1 MTENSRIPEKYYKL
15 FDNLPIVEQEPITNT
30 MVKILGIEGRETY
43 ITKWLAFL
51 LDPNNYGNPDILNA
65 LLGIYNE
72 KLLNSNTTKHS
83 SVELIT
89 DASSVEVTYEF
100 VLNENGRIDLLI
112 ESNDFLIGIENKI
125 FATLGNQQLK
135 RYNQA
140 LNQLIK
146 EKKESEKQDGV
157 NERDRECVLIFLTPS
172 KHSESESDGFIKIT
186 YKELVE
192 KLKELH
198 IDWIKRPRESL
209 YLKDFITYVDEYLE
223 GEEQME
229 SKEWMIYLSEHYEEL
244 QTIYEQGG
252 QALSYFVKML
262 EQRVE
267 NLNGDTE
274 INSSGEWS
282 IGNSPKN
289 RKWIQVWYDDW
300 NKYNVHYE
308 FIFDKDT
315 QNFLIPRNLILNLD
329 VENEN
334 SKKVLQMKK
343 NTKIL
348 KKELKFQAE
357 EEIDIIINEFFEK
370 LKEFHNE
377 HYQEI
382 SKNLAS
388 IRS

>member
-1 MTENSRIPEKYYKL
+1 MTENSRLPEKYYTL

-100 VLNENGRIDLLI
+100 VLDENGRIDLLI

-192 KLKELH
+192 KLKALN
-198 IDWIKRPRESL
+198 IDWIKQPREAL
-209 YLKDFITYVDEYLE
+209 YLEDFITYVDEYLE
-223 GEEQME
+223 GEE
-229 SKEWMIYLSEHYEEL
+229 
-244 QTIYEQGG
+244 
-252 QALSYFVKML
+252 
-262 EQRVE
+262 
-267 NLNGDTE
+267 
-274 INSSGEWS
+274 
-282 IGNSPKN
+282 
-289 RKWIQVWYDDW
+289 
-300 NKYNVHYE
+300 
-308 FIFDKDT
+308 
-315 QNFLIPRNLILNLD
+315 
-329 VENEN
+329 
-334 SKKVLQMKK
+334 
-343 NTKIL
+343 
-348 KKELKFQAE
+348 
-357 EEIDIIINEFFEK
+357 
-370 LKEFHNE
+370 
-377 HYQEI
+377 
-382 SKNLAS
+382 
-388 IRS
+388 